1 MTCFSGL
8 SSYSRKWKERGKTK
22 AALMSRRQNRYCKR
36 EKTLDFSS
44 LSLGT
49 VPPLLCVSPLIYF
62 HDSEFPK
69 SHVDELEIHNR
80 LPLSVHQPFSLCD
93 MMMSL

>member
-36 EKTLDFSS
+36 KKPLDFSS

-49 VPPLLCVSPLIYF
+49 VPPIAVCLPVDLFPRLRI
-62 HDSEFPK
+62 SEIP
-69 SHVDELEIHNR
+69 R
-80 LPLSVHQPFSLCD
+80 R
-93 MMMSL
+93 